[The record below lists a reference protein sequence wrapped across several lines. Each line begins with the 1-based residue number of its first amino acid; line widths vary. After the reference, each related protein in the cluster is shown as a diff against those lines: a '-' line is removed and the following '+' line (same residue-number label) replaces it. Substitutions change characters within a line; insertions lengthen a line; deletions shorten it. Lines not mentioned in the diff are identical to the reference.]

1 MDRDVAT
8 RLAISRLHFPV
19 TTLGPGRRVGIWF
32 QGCSIRCGG
41 CLSLDTWTQGADGQ
55 WVSLQALVGWVTEQA
70 ANEAD
75 GVTISGGEPFD
86 QPDGLLALLRQ
97 VRQHPALEEMDV
109 MAYSGYTLAVLRRRH
124 HAVLDMLDAVISG
137 PYVDGSPTTLPWRGS
152 ANQELT
158 LLTDRARGR
167 FQGGSAQRLQ
177 VSADGDR
184 VWITGVPRRE
194 DLVRL
199 EAQLAARGVR
209 VEAVSWRL

>member
-1 MDRDVAT
+1 MDRDAAT

-32 QGCSIRCGG
+32 QGCSIRCDG
-41 CLSLDTWTQGADGQ
+41 CLSLDTWSAGADDQ
-55 WVSLQALVGWVTEQA
+55 WVSVQALVGWMVEQA
-70 ANEAD
+70 ASEAD

-86 QPDGLLALLRQ
+86 QPDGLLPFLRQ
-97 VRQHPALEEMDV
+97 VRRHPALEGMEI

-124 HAVLDMLDAVISG
+124 RAVLDMLDAVITG

-158 LLTDRARGR
+158 LLTDRARAR
-167 FQGGSAQRLQ
+167 FHDGAAQGLQ
-177 VSADGDR
+177 VSADGGR

-194 DLVRL
+194 DLHRL

-209 VEAVSWRL
+209 VENVSWRL